1 MLKNEK
7 EKISVD
13 EKEEMLEIALLLKN
27 LSKTE
32 KDRVRYVIQGMSM
45 KDEVVSAKAVG
56 M

>member
-7 EKISVD
+7 EKIGID

-27 LSKTE
+27 LSGTE
-32 KDRVRYVIQGMSM
+32 KERVRYIIQGMSM
-45 KDEVVSAKAVG
+45 KDEVVAAKAVG